1 MATTDQRLTALRTEF
16 RTGLRHLATKAGLRS
31 EIGALE
37 YRLRRPHRDERHRR
51 GRDQTPV
58 AIRIISAVLA
68 LILLAAGPAAAGTL
82 RVGTVGD
89 YPPFNY
95 IDDASE
101 LTGFDIDVARALCER
116 LEARCLF
123 QRHPWSMLIPE
134 LRAGTF
140 DAIVASMS
148 ITEERR
154 RVVAFTDR
162 YYSNVSK
169 FVTSKGSNFH
179 PDELDGR
186 TVGALRATIAS
197 DWLDEYAA
205 GVATI
210 KLYDSQPELLQAL
223 ALARVD
229 AVFGDVLG
237 LYAWLMGP
245 TGSAFTFVGDGIE
258 LDEGIGIAL
267 RQGDEDL
274 RLGRCGLKCSDAG
287 SPSGG
292 TMSSLASTRESV
304 GRTSSAR
311 WRAGEGRKP

>member
-1 MATTDQRLTALRTEF
+1 M
-16 RTGLRHLATKAGLRS
+16 
-31 EIGALE
+31 
-37 YRLRRPHRDERHRR
+37 
-51 GRDQTPV
+51 
-58 AIRIISAVLA
+58 RIIAAALA
-68 LILLAAGPAAAGTL
+68 FILLAAGPAVAETL

-95 IDDASE
+95 IDDAGQ
-101 LTGFDIDVARALCER
+101 LTGFDIDIARSLCER

-123 QRHPWSMLIPE
+123 QRHPWPMLIPE

-179 PDELDGR
+179 PDELAGR

-197 DWLDEYAA
+197 DWLDEHAA

-210 KLYDSQPELLQAL
+210 KLYDSQPELLHAL
-223 ALARVD
+223 SRSRVD

-237 LYAWLMGP
+237 LYARLMGP
-245 TGSAFTFVGDGIE
+245 TGSDFTFVGEGIE

-267 RQGDEDL
+267 RQEDEAL
-274 RLGRCGLKCSDAG
+274 RRRINEALRGIIAD
-287 SPSGG
+287 G
-292 TMSSLASTRESV
+292 TYR
-304 GRTSSAR
+304 RINAR
-311 WRAGEGRKP
+311 YFPFDIH